1 MIADF
6 DVQIA
11 CRTQLLTLPGLPAA
25 RAWENAEFTP
35 VAGVPYVEEEYL
47 PGGRDQR
54 GCGKG
59 GRMEF
64 LPTYVVFVHHPAN
77 TKLAARKSAD
87 AVLLHFPPG
96 LVLPLGSPPPDK
108 LNVRQKPAPYARPT
122 QPSAPGFVTIP
133 VVIPLRVYTSN
144 II

>member
-6 DVQIA
+6 DIQIA
-11 CRTQLLTLPGLPAA
+11 CRARLLTMPGLPAA
-25 RAWENAEFTP
+25 RAWENATFTP

-47 PGGRDQR
+47 PGGRTQR
-54 GCGKG
+54 TVGPRGV
-59 GRMEF
+59 MEY
-64 LPTYVVFVHHPAN
+64 LPTYVVYVHHPAN

-87 AVLLHFPPG
+87 AVLAHFPPRLELTVAAG
-96 LVLPLGSPPPDK
+96 DRLK
-108 LNVRQKPAPYARPT
+108 VRADQAPYARPT
-122 QPSAPGFVTIP
+122 LPSAPGFVTIP